1 MNTVDRERPGVARA
15 TVGLIPGVALCLV
28 VTALAFLIGQV
39 EARAFGRAWIEPLV
53 VAILLGVAIRTVW
66 TPGRRWRAGI
76 DVCAKLLLEIAVAL
90 LGVTISAQVLAAAG
104 LPLLAGIAVL
114 VIAALGI
121 GYAIGRAFGLPQRMA
136 LLIASG
142 NAICGNSAIAAVAPV
157 IEAEADDVAAA
168 IAFTAVLGVLV
179 VLLLPVLSVAL
190 GLRQETYGVVAGL
203 TVYAVPQ
210 VLAATTPIGSVAM
223 QAGALAKL
231 TRVLMLGPV
240 CVALG
245 LLAPR
250 LEGRDATAK
259 RGRPSI
265 RQLVPWFIV
274 VFLILLGARS
284 AGWISEDVADRI
296 DPLTTGLT
304 VVAMAGLGLGVD
316 PKALVRAG
324 PRVAATAS
332 LSIVV
337 IAVMA
342 LGLALLLLGR

>member
-1 MNTVDRERPGVARA
+1 MSLEGTERPGVAPA
-15 TVGLIPGVALCLV
+15 GLVPGVALCLGV
-28 VTALAFLIGQV
+28 AGLAMLIGQV

-66 TPGRRWRAGI
+66 TPGALWRSGI
-76 DVCAKLLLEIAVAL
+76 DLCAKLLLEIAVAL

-104 LPLLAGIAVL
+104 LPLLSGIALL
-114 VIAALGI
+114 VVAALVI

-168 IAFTAVLGVLV
+168 IGFTAVLGVLV

-223 QAGALAKL
+223 QAGTLAKL

-250 LEGRDATAK
+250 LEGRDGTAP
-259 RGRPSI
+259 RGRPSL
-265 RQLVPWFIV
+265 RHLVPWFIV

-284 AGWISEDVADRI
+284 AGWISEAVADRI
-296 DPLTTGLT
+296 DPLATVLT

-342 LGLALLLLGR
+342 LGLALLLIGR